1 MEETKFTNYTKE
13 GYQQLLD
20 ELAHLKDVRRVEI
33 KAQLAEAR
41 SHGDLS
47 ENSEYDEARDAQA
60 SPSLKSLSKTQ
71 RS

>member
-33 KAQLAEAR
+33 KKRGAHLRA
-41 SHGDLS
+41 
-47 ENSEYDEARDAQA
+47 
-60 SPSLKSLSKTQ
+60 
-71 RS
+71 